1 MVNTL
6 HRYIF
11 RELMRVFVLAT
22 VALGLI
28 VTLGLVLRPVQEFG
42 VGPEKIIHLL
52 GYFLPITLT
61 FVMPMGALF
70 AGALVY
76 GRFASDNEID
86 ACRASGVSLM
96 TLVYPGL
103 CLAVAV
109 ATTNLVLNFYVTP
122 AFVQRAERS
131 IHANLKQILFRNINR
146 SGFYKIP
153 GSQVRI
159 YADRASES
167 QSILEGGII
176 IRTKEMKTE
185 KVILPDRA
193 KIEIDTHKRFNNV
206 RILAQETYQVEET
219 SQQYF
224 KNLLLTTE
232 FQSLLSDKIK
242 FQKIDRMKEIKRDMM
257 EFNPVRRRGLQMQ
270 AQLGTELLAQ
280 EIANKITDPSEGYFR
295 LFSEDVIVIFTA
307 DECIAGDDYSIEL
320 TGSIILREMNKDFPN
335 KMECQYECDKGIIQL
350 ERPRIG
356 PELELVLYQ
365 AQWERGDGIKGIVP
379 IEARVYKNLTFPDD
393 VVTRLGALSQLGN
406 SDIITSTLKNPPT
419 PYLLGKQTDLL
430 SEMEITANK
439 IVAEIHSRLVFGI
452 GCVTLILTSIA
463 LGIVFKGGHLL
474 TAFGA
479 SSIPAGILIVCIMAG
494 RDLAK
499 NPSTPVITGIIVMWV
514 GLIVLSVMSVIL
526 YRKLTR
532 T

>member
-11 RELMRVFVLAT
+11 RELMKVFVLAT

-28 VTLGLVLRPVQEFG
+28 VTLGMVLRPIQEFG
-42 VGPEKIIHLL
+42 VGPAQIIHLL
-52 GYFLPITLT
+52 GYFVPITLT

-76 GRFASDNEID
+76 GRLASDNGID

-96 TLVYPGL
+96 TLIYPGL
-103 CLAVAV
+103 CLAIAV

-131 IHANLKQILFRNINR
+131 IHANFKQILFRNIKRN
-146 SGFYKIP
+146 GFYEIP
-153 GSQVRI
+153 GSQIRI
-159 YADRASES
+159 YADRAIES
-167 QSILEGGII
+167 QSIIEGVAII
-176 IRTKEMKTE
+176 KTKELKTD
-185 KVILPDRA
+185 KVVLTDRA
-193 KIEIDTHKRFNNV
+193 RIEIDTHKRFNDV
-206 RILAQETYQVEET
+206 RILAQEAYQVDEFGQE
-219 SQQYF
+219 YV
-224 KNLLLTTE
+224 KNLLVTTE
-232 FQSLLSDKIK
+232 FQSLLRDKIK
-242 FQKIDRMKEIKRDMM
+242 FQKIDRMKQIKRDMM
-257 EFNPVRRRGLQMQ
+257 EFNPVRKLGLEVQ
-270 AQLGTELLAQ
+270 AQLGIELLAQ
-280 EIANKITDPSEGYFR
+280 EIGTIIMDSSDAYYR

-307 DECIAGDDYSIEL
+307 DECRAMDDYTIEL
-320 TGSIILREMNKDFPN
+320 TGPIILLEMNKDFPD
-335 KMECQYECDKGIIQL
+335 QLLHRYQCDKGIIQL

-379 IEARVYKNLTFPDD
+379 IETRVFKNLNFPDS
-393 VVTRLGALSQLGN
+393 VVTRIGALNQLK
-406 SDIITSTLKNPPT
+406 DFDLASTLKKPPT
-419 PYLLGKQTDLL
+419 SFLIGKQQELL
-430 SEMEITANK
+430 SKMEITANE

-452 GCVTLILTSIA
+452 GCITLILTSMV

-494 RDLAK
+494 KDLTK
-499 NPSTPVITGIIVMWV
+499 NPSTPVTTGVVVMWA
-514 GLIVLSVMSVIL
+514 GLVVLSVMAIII